1 MGERVWREM
10 GLADEE
16 YDRILGILGREPNL
30 VELGMFAVMWS
41 EHCSYKN
48 SKAVLA
54 LLPTSGKR
62 VIQGPGENAGVVDIG
77 DGFAAVFKIESH
89 NHPSAVEPYQGAA
102 TGVGG
107 IIRDIFTMGARP
119 IALLDALRFGPLSDP
134 RSRHLFTQ
142 VVAGIAGYGNS
153 IGIPTVG
160 GEVATHESFKESPL
174 VNVMCVGVAPASA
187 IKRSAAKG
195 VGNPVMVVGARTGRD
210 GMHGATF
217 ASAELSPEA
226 MAKRSAV
233 QVGDP
238 FMEKLLV
245 EACLELYGMG
255 DDVVI
260 GIQDMGAAGL
270 TCSSCEMA
278 SRGGVG
284 MEIDVAKVLRREDG
298 MTPYEVMLSESQ
310 ERMLVAVRTGSEPQ
324 VERVFKKWGLEA
336 TVVGHVT
343 DDGILRVRN
352 GRALAAEVPAK
363 ALTDMAPCYTR
374 EASEPEYFRREQG
387 RDLSGVPEPGDYALA
402 LMRLLAS
409 PRIAS
414 KEWVYSQYDHQVGTN
429 TVVLPGR
436 GTPVVRV
443 PGTNKGLALTC
454 DANSLYCYLDP
465 WAGAAH
471 AVAEAARNVAAA
483 GAEPIG
489 ITDCLNFGNPEKPE
503 VFWQFKRAVEGMAEA
518 AKALGIPVT
527 GGNVSFYNES
537 SLEGSTT
544 VAIHPTPMVGMV
556 GLVEDLSRVMTPGFK
571 REGDVV
577 AILGRTGDE
586 IGASEYL
593 AEVHGIEGGPVPA
606 VDLRAER
613 AAVELALALIRG
625 GLLASCHDLSEGGI
639 AVALSEACILGGNGT
654 GAGARV
660 RLPGTMRADRY
671 LFSESGGRMLVSF
684 HPSSIGEVQ
693 AMAGRHGVPVTIL
706 GEVGGMRLVIDGEGR
721 AGGRAG
727 RLLDVPV
734 SELSRVYRGAISW
747 ALES

>member
-1 MGERVWREM
+1 M

-16 YDRILGILGREPNL
+16 YQRIIAILGREPNL

-48 SKAVLA
+48 SRAVLS
-54 LLPTSGKR
+54 LLPTSGRR
-62 VIQGPGENAGVVDIG
+62 VLQGPGENAGVVSIG
-77 DGFAAVFKIESH
+77 NGLAVVFKIESH

-119 IALLDALRFGPLSDP
+119 IALLDALRFGPLSDS

-160 GEVATHESFKESPL
+160 GEVAVHESFRESPL

-187 IKRSAAKG
+187 IKKAAARG
-195 VGNPVMVVGARTGRD
+195 AGNLVMVVGARTGRD

-245 EACLELYGMG
+245 EACLELYGLG

-278 SRGGVG
+278 ARGGVG
-284 MEIDVAKVLRREDG
+284 MEIDVSKVLRREDG

-324 VERVFKKWGLEA
+324 VERVFRKWGLEA
-336 TVVGHVT
+336 TVVGRVT
-343 DDGILRVRN
+343 DDGILRIKDGDVVV
-352 GRALAAEVPAK
+352 AEVPAK

-374 EASEPEYFRREQG
+374 EVREPEYYRREKE
-387 RDLSGVPEPGDYALA
+387 RDLSSVPEPDDYAIA
-402 LMRLLAS
+402 LGRLLAS

-414 KEWVYSQYDHQVGTN
+414 KEWVYGQYDHQVGTN

-436 GTPVVRV
+436 GTSVVRV
-443 PGTNKGLALTC
+443 PGTNMGLALTC

-471 AVAEAARNVAAA
+471 AVTEAARNIAAA

-489 ITDCLNFGNPEKPE
+489 ITDCLNLGNPEKPE
-503 VFWQFKRAVEGMAEA
+503 VFWQFRRAVEGMAEA
-518 AKALGIPVT
+518 ARALEIPVT

-537 SLEGSTT
+537 KRDGSVV

-556 GLVEDLSRVMTPGFK
+556 GLVEDLSHVMTPGFK

-577 AILGRTGDE
+577 ALLGRTGDE

-593 AEVHGIEGGPVPA
+593 SEVHGIEGGPVPA
-606 VDLRAER
+606 VDLEAER
-613 AAVELALALIRG
+613 AVIELSLAIIRG
-625 GLLASCHDLSEGGI
+625 GLLSSCHDLSEGGL
-639 AVALSEACILGGNGT
+639 AVALAEACVLGGNGK
-654 GAGARV
+654 GQGARL

-684 HPSSIGEVQ
+684 RPAATSAVKE
-693 AMAGRHGVPVTIL
+693 MADEYGVPVMIL
-706 GEVGGMRLVIDGEGR
+706 GEVGGMRLVIDDASHAGER
-721 AGGRAG
+721 AR
-727 RLLDVPV
+727 RLVDVPV
-734 SELSRVYRGAISW
+734 SGLSQVYRGAISW